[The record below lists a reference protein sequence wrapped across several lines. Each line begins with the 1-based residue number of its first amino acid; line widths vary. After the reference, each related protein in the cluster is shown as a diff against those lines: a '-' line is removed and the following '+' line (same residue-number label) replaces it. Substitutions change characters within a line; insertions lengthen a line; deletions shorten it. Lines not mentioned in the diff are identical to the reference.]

1 VKRTIFYSWQSD
13 LPGRANRNLIE
24 DSLKRAI
31 RAIARDEDAG
41 VEPVLDRDTANLTG
55 TPDIAQSILAKI
67 ATADVFVAD
76 VSIVNGPQQGRPT
89 PNPNVLVELGYA
101 VAELGWGNV
110 VLVMNSAYGGPE
122 QLPFD
127 LRGRRTVVYE
137 MREGDSPAEPRGLL
151 QGRLEAC
158 LRGTLSNGVAQN
170 LPMGPDAPL
179 WWGWWTFNP
188 AQTTGGRLFIRE
200 VGPSGFLFELDVFN
214 GAHLGR
220 ITSYARIL
228 SADLA
233 YCRVSNGPEQPDGE
247 LVFRRG
253 WRQGARTISIEEAAR
268 CSYWG
273 GMRAHFSGDFR
284 WQPEPWFER
293 GYLNE
298 LELARLYSLV
308 GEGMDSL
315 RECTADTSE
324 ERAAD
329 DDSVRVIRAGV
340 AGLYTIMESI
350 VLVDDAGRMW
360 VAYIDEAVVRYFT
373 NVAQDKRQLPATIE
387 IWRERFRDM
396 EVRYCESV
404 RTVPGLVDEHLIS
417 QLSSLEAS
425 SVPAKPASPK
435 WWQSIKSLLSRAAI
449 RRIAD

>member
-1 VKRTIFYSWQSD
+1 MKRIIFYSWQSD
-13 LPGRANRNLIE
+13 LPGRFNRNMIE

-31 RAIARDEDAG
+31 RTIARDEDAG

-55 TPDIAQSILAKI
+55 TPDITQSILAKI
-67 ATADVFVAD
+67 AISDVFVAD
-76 VSIVNGPQQGRPT
+76 VSIVSGPQQRRPT
-89 PNPNVLVELGYA
+89 PNPNVLIELGYA
-101 VAELGWGNV
+101 VAELGWENV

-137 MREGDSPAEPRGLL
+137 MHDGDSPAEARGLL

-158 LRGTLSNGVAQN
+158 IRGALSNSVVQN

-179 WWGWWTFNP
+179 WWGWWTFAP

-214 GAHLGR
+214 GAHSGR

-284 WQPEPWFER
+284 WQPEPWFEH

-308 GEGMDSL
+308 GEGMETL
-315 RECTADTSE
+315 RGCTADTSA

-329 DDSVRVIRAGV
+329 DDSVRVVRAGV

-360 VAYIDEAVVRYFT
+360 VAYIDGAVVRYFT
-373 NVAQDKRQLPATIE
+373 NVAQDKCQLPTTIE
-387 IWRERFRDM
+387 AWRENFREM
-396 EVRYCESV
+396 EVRYCEAV
-404 RTVPGLVDEHLIS
+404 GTVPALGDEHLIA
-417 QLSSLEAS
+417 QLDNLNAS
-425 SVPAKPASPK
+425 SVSTKPAYLK
-435 WWQSIKSLLSRAAI
+435 WWQSIKSMLSQAVK